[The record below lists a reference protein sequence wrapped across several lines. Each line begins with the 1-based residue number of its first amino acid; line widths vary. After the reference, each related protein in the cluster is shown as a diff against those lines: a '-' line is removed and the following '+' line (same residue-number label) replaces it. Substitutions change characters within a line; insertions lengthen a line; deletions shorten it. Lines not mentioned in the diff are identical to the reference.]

1 MSTLEFFPKRTL
13 SIRHYTLTRDG
24 AEIGQIDC
32 GGVRQPATLTVGGA
46 SYNPVSE
53 GVLRTKFHLDA
64 DGARIADVEL
74 AGTFSRRFIV
84 HAGVKT
90 CTLKVASWFGRS
102 FVLTENE
109 VEVGRIARTGFFTA
123 RCWAELPD
131 DLPLSVQA
139 FLIWLVLI
147 TWRRQAVTA
156 GIVAVGAAA
165 GGQ

>member
-1 MSTLEFFPKRTL
+1 MSTLEFFPNRTFSMRL
-13 SIRHYTLTRDG
+13 YTLTRDG
-24 AEIGQIDC
+24 VEIGQIDC
-32 GGVRQPATLTVGGA
+32 GGARWSAALTVGSA

-64 DGARIADVEL
+64 GGTRIADVEL
-74 AGTFSRRFIV
+74 AGTFFRRFVV
-84 HAGVKT
+84 HAGAKT

-102 FVLTENE
+102 FILTEND
-109 VEVGRIARTGFFTA
+109 VEVGRIARSGFFTA
-123 RCWAELPD
+123 RCRAELPD
-131 DLPLSVQA
+131 DLPLPVQA

-156 GIVAVGAAA
+156 GIVAAGAAA

>member
-1 MSTLEFFPKRTL
+1 MTTLEFFPNRTL

-46 SYNPVSE
+46 TYNPVSE
-53 GVLRTKFHLDA
+53 GALRPKFHLDA
-64 DGARIADVEL
+64 GGTRIANVEL
-74 AGTFSRRFIV
+74 AGTLFRRFVV
-84 HAGVKT
+84 HAGAKT

-102 FVLTENE
+102 FVLTEND
-109 VEVGRIARTGFFTA
+109 VEVGRIARSGFFTA
-123 RCWAELPD
+123 RCRAELPN
-131 DLPLSVQA
+131 DLPLPVQA

-156 GIVAVGAAA
+156 GIVAAGAAA

>member
-1 MSTLEFFPKRTL
+1 MSTLEFFPNRTFSMRL
-13 SIRHYTLTRDG
+13 YTLMRDG
-24 AEIGQIDC
+24 VEIGQIDC
-32 GGVRQPATLTVGGA
+32 GGARRPAALTVGSA

-64 DGARIADVEL
+64 GGTRIADVEL
-74 AGTFSRRFIV
+74 AGTFFRRFVV
-84 HAGVKT
+84 HAGAKT

-102 FVLTENE
+102 FILTEND
-109 VEVGRIARTGFFTA
+109 VEVGRIARSGFFTA
-123 RCWAELPD
+123 RCRAELPD
-131 DLPLSVQA
+131 DLPLPVQA

-156 GIVAVGAAA
+156 GIVAAGAAA